1 MISSLLTL
9 MIFGMVALVVLGV
22 GLAVVGAILGVT
34 VGLGALLLFK
44 VLPLVLIGYFVVR
57 FLRPRSRQ
65 LTDADRRWLES

>member
-1 MISSLLTL
+1 
-9 MIFGMVALVVLGV
+9 
-22 GLAVVGAILGVT
+22 VGAILGVT